1 MKNQHGVTMRK
12 RRNRSGSIS
21 WQIDYGVVDGKRI
34 RQSFATLEEAR
45 KANLGLFKS
54 RNAGLVEIDREKQ
67 RLRALVAEQSKKLG
81 ELEREIVRMRAYR
94 AGAVCPSELRDHPHV
109 FELPHATSGVY
120 FLCDEVS
127 RILYVGM
134 SQDIPARVAR
144 HRQRGVIPFSV
155 VFVIPYA
162 PHECFEM
169 ESWWIKKLQPPHNGE
184 APIQFQT
191 GHCRP

>member
-1 MKNQHGVTMRK
+1 MRK

>member
-1 MKNQHGVTMRK
+1 
-12 RRNRSGSIS
+12 
-21 WQIDYGVVDGKRI
+21 
-34 RQSFATLEEAR
+34 
-45 KANLGLFKS
+45 LFKS